1 MKKKLNRKLRNVLI
15 AEVIIFLVLFSGI
28 FCCQYFVAENSVSG
42 SLKTALLVL
51 IPLLLYA
58 LPMGIS
64 IIIRGKFFEGDVESP
79 LKADDKKGEVSDGD
93 RNYTVANLLR

>member
-1 MKKKLNRKLRNVLI
+1 M
-15 AEVIIFLVLFSGI
+15 
-28 FCCQYFVAENSVSG
+28 
-42 SLKTALLVL
+42 ALLVL

-58 LPMGIS
+58 LPVGIS
-64 IIIRGKFFEGDVESP
+64 IIRGKFFEGDVESP